1 MDVDRRADRPL
12 YLQLAGVLRAQIH
25 DGRFSPG
32 ERLPSESTLITEH
45 DVSRGT
51 VRDAIGVLRSEGL
64 VVVEHGRGAYV
75 RSETSVAYLRH
86 LGGHPGITLVDA
98 FTADAAAQGRHPSI
112 RQIDPA
118 LIDGIAPPK
127 GVAVQGVLCFAD
139 GHPIQAAITW
149 TTTQDAADSAT
160 EQVRTR
166 MPTRGERRL
175 LRLDDG
181 IPVLEVNRSTPVDGR
196 FESSVA
202 VLPADRTALR
212 TAPVR

>member
-1 MDVDRRADRPL
+1 MDIDRRADRPL
-12 YLQLAGVLRAQIH
+12 YLQLAAMLRAQIH
-25 DGRFSPG
+25 SGRFPPG
-32 ERLPSESTLITEH
+32 ERLPSESTLIVDH

-75 RSETSVAYLRH
+75 RSQRSVAYQRH
-86 LGGHPGITLVDA
+86 LGGHPAMTLVDA
-98 FTADAAAQGRHPSI
+98 FSADAAAQGRHPSI

-127 GVAVQGVLCFAD
+127 GETVQGVLCFAD
-139 GHPIQAAITW
+139 GHPVQAAITW
-149 TTTQDAADSAT
+149 NTTQGADSAP

-175 LRLDDG
+175 LQLDDG
-181 IPVLEVNRSTPVDGR
+181 IPVLEVNRSTPVDGQ

-202 VLPADRTALR
+202 VLPADRTTLR